1 MCPGWL
7 ARVMVMRDMRHPLRK
22 ARAWLL
28 ARLLPKGV
36 TTAQVTQTLD
46 AIRRERVIAGL
57 LKRPSKP
64 ARSRLTRNPHLS
76 RVAAAQHVDTSAL
89 PSTLCDPLF
98 GPFVTDDGTI
108 DRLVGLSD

>member
-57 LKRPSKP
+57 LKRPSR
-64 ARSRLTRNPHLS
+64 APHLS
-76 RVAAAQHVDTSAL
+76 RVAAAQYQGDLDAFYGS
-89 PSTLCDPLF
+89 
-98 GPFVTDDGTI
+98 GFVTDDGTL
-108 DRLVGLSD
+108 DRLIGPSD